1 MMAFHNES
9 SAQRGG
15 ISFMAEDKNNN
26 NELQD
31 ARTLQEQR
39 EAEVDAAFQNPDNL
53 IIPGDLEQEMKKAF
67 IDYAM
72 SVITDRAIPD
82 VRDGL
87 KPVHRRI
94 LYSMYTQGFTHDKS
108 FRKCAT
114 TVGDVLGR
122 FHPHGDAAVYDS
134 LVRLAQPFSMRHTM
148 VEGHGNFGSRDGDPP
163 AAYRYTEARLTRL
176 SGEMMN
182 NINKDTVNFQP
193 NFDEHDMEPEV
204 LPAPFPNLL
213 VNGSTGIAVGM
224 ATNIPPHNM
233 GETIDATIHLIN
245 NPEATPDDLME
256 IVPGP
261 DFPTAGIIMGNAGI
275 RSAYRTGRGR
285 IVVRARAEAEEM
297 RNGRYRIVVHE
308 LPYLVNKARLI
319 ERIADLMKD
328 KRIEGISDIR
338 DESDR
343 NQEVRIVIELR
354 RDATPNV
361 VLNQLYRH
369 TQMQDTFSANVLALV
384 KDQDNNYVPKIV
396 NLVEALQEFIDFR
409 REVIT
414 RRTQFD
420 LERAEA
426 RKHIVEGLQL
436 AIDHIDEV
444 ISIIRASE
452 SEADAKRNLIERFA
466 LSEKQAQHVVDMRL
480 GRLSGLE
487 RDKLEKEAADLLEK
501 ITYFN
506 QILTDSKLLDE
517 IVIDELLA
525 TKRRYANERRTYI
538 DPAHNFQLD
547 IDDESLIEEEQLVI
561 TMTNKGYI
569 KSSSIET
576 YSAQH
581 RGGRGITGIQ
591 ARDEDFAD
599 TILTTST
606 HDILLFFTNKGNVYH
621 LKGYQVP
628 EAGRYARGMAIV
640 NLLRLSADEEIS
652 DLIPIETFDQDV
664 SLLMSTKN
672 GLIKKTE
679 LRDYRNIHRGGLIA
693 INLREDDELVGV
705 KLVADKDDVILATN
719 QGKAIRFK
727 QSDVRATA
735 RNTMG
740 VKGMTLAKDDF
751 VIGMVTTQ
759 SDGRL
764 LIVTE
769 NGYGKSTDLSE
780 YRVQNRGGKGLITYR
795 ITKRTGKA
803 VQAAL
808 LSKDHDDSDILLI
821 NDQGIVIR
829 ISTSEIPVLSR
840 NTLGVTLMRAQEGEG
855 KVVDLAIVYPEEN
868 GGREVEEQEDHED
881 QDGQDQIDREIAEQE
896 NDNEPDEETDHIP
909 EEDETI
915 ELDPLENQE

>member
-1 MMAFHNES
+1 
-9 SAQRGG
+9 
-15 ISFMAEDKNNN
+15 MAEDNKI
-26 NELQD
+26 NEQID
-31 ARTLQEQR
+31 NRTLQEQR
-39 EAEVDAAFQNPDNL
+39 EAEVDAAFRNPNNL
-53 IIPGDLEQEMKKAF
+53 IIPGDLEQEMKSAF

-82 VRDGL
+82 ARDGL

-94 LYSMYTQGFTHDKS
+94 LYSMYTQGFTHDKP

-134 LVRLAQPFSMRHTM
+134 LVRMAQSFSMRHIL
-148 VEGHGNFGSRDGDPP
+148 VDGHGNFGSRDGDPP

-176 SGEMMN
+176 SSEMMT

-193 NFDEHDMEPEV
+193 NFDEHEMEPEV

-233 GETIDATIHLIN
+233 GETIDATIYLIR
-245 NPEATPDDLME
+245 NPEADADELME
-256 IVPGP
+256 IIPGP
-261 DFPTAGIIMGNAGI
+261 DFPTAGIIMGTAGI

-285 IVVRARAEAEEM
+285 IVVRAKTEIEEM

-308 LPYLVNKARLI
+308 LPYMVNKARLI
-319 ERIADLMKD
+319 ERIADLMKE
-328 KRIEGISDIR
+328 KRIDGISDVR

-343 NQEVRIVIELR
+343 NQEVRIVIELK

-361 VLNQLYRH
+361 VLNQLFRF
-369 TQMQDTFSANVLALV
+369 TQMQDTFSANILALV
-384 KDQDNNYVPKIV
+384 KDEENNYVPRIL
-396 NLVEALQEFIDFR
+396 NLTEALQQFIDFR
-409 REVIT
+409 RSVIT
-414 RRTQFD
+414 RRTTFD
-420 LERAEA
+420 KERAEA

-444 ISIIRASE
+444 INIIRASD
-452 SEADAKRNLIERFA
+452 SEAHAKQNLVERFT
-466 LSEKQAQHVVDMRL
+466 LTEKQAQHVVDMRL

-487 RDKLEKEAADLLEK
+487 RDKLQAEADDLKEK
-501 ITYFN
+501 IAYYTLV
-506 QILTDSKLLDE
+506 LTDSDLLDQ
-517 IVIDELLA
+517 IVIDELED
-525 TKRRYANERRTYI
+525 TKKRYANERRSYI
-538 DPAHNFQLD
+538 DPAHNFELD
-547 IDDESLIEEEQLVI
+547 IEDESLIEEAQIVI

-569 KSSSIET
+569 KGSSVET
-576 YSAQH
+576 YSAQR
-581 RGGRGITGIQ
+581 RGGRGITGVQ

-599 TILTTST
+599 TIITTST

-621 LKGYQVP
+621 MKGYQVP
-628 EAGRYARGMAIV
+628 EAGRHARGTAIV
-640 NLLRLSADEEIS
+640 NLLRLDQDEKVS
-652 DLIPIETFDQDV
+652 GLIPIETFDQDV
-664 SLLMSTKN
+664 YLLMSTKK

-693 INLREDDELVGV
+693 INLRENDELVDV
-705 KLVADKDDVILATN
+705 KLVADKDDVVLATS

-740 VKGMTLAKDDF
+740 VKGITLSKKDF
-751 VIGMVTTQ
+751 VIGMVTTEAN
-759 SDGRL
+759 GNL

-769 NGYGKSTDLSE
+769 NGFGKATDLNE
-780 YRVQNRGGKGLITYR
+780 YRVQNRGGKGIITYK

-803 VQAAL
+803 VKIAL
-808 LSKDHDDSDILLI
+808 IEQDDNCDLLLI

-829 ISTSEIPVLSR
+829 IATSEIPLLSR
-840 NTLGVTLMRAQEGEG
+840 NTQGVTLMRSKKGEG
-855 KVVDLAIVYPEEN
+855 KVVDLALVYPEDDEDTEFESEDEN
-868 GGREVEEQEDHED
+868 
-881 QDGQDQIDREIAEQE
+881 
-896 NDNEPDEETDHIP
+896 NELEIP
-909 EEDETI
+909 EENQDIADTDEEDAADFAEKNEADI
-915 ELDPLENQE
+915 SE

>member
-1 MMAFHNES
+1 
-9 SAQRGG
+9 
-15 ISFMAEDKNNN
+15 MAEDNKI
-26 NELQD
+26 NEQID
-31 ARTLQEQR
+31 NRTLQEQR
-39 EAEVDAAFQNPDNL
+39 EAEVDAAFRNPNNL
-53 IIPGDLEQEMKKAF
+53 IIPGDLEQEMKSAF

-82 VRDGL
+82 ARDGL

-94 LYSMYTQGFTHDKS
+94 LYSMYTQGFTHDKP

-134 LVRLAQPFSMRHTM
+134 LVRMAQSFSMRHIL
-148 VEGHGNFGSRDGDPP
+148 VDGHGNFGSRDGDPP

-176 SGEMMN
+176 SSEMMT

-193 NFDEHDMEPEV
+193 NFDEHEMEPEV

-233 GETIDATIHLIN
+233 GETIDATIHLIR
-245 NPEATPDDLME
+245 NPEADADELME
-256 IVPGP
+256 IIPGP
-261 DFPTAGIIMGNAGI
+261 DFPTAGIIMGTAGI

-285 IVVRARAEAEEM
+285 IVVRAKTEIEEM

-308 LPYLVNKARLI
+308 LPYMVNKARLI
-319 ERIADLMKD
+319 ERIADLMKE
-328 KRIEGISDIR
+328 KRIDGISDVR

-343 NQEVRIVIELR
+343 NQEVRIVIELK

-361 VLNQLYRH
+361 VLNQLFRF
-369 TQMQDTFSANVLALV
+369 TQMQDTFSANILALV
-384 KDQDNNYVPKIV
+384 KDEENNYVPRIL
-396 NLVEALQEFIDFR
+396 NLTEALQQFIDFR
-409 REVIT
+409 RNVIT
-414 RRTQFD
+414 RRTTFD
-420 LERAEA
+420 KERAEA

-444 ISIIRASE
+444 INIIRASA
-452 SEADAKRNLIERFA
+452 SEAHAKQNLVERFT
-466 LSEKQAQHVVDMRL
+466 LTEKQAQHVVDMRL

-487 RDKLEKEAADLLEK
+487 RDKLQAEADDLKEK
-501 ITYFN
+501 IAYYTLV
-506 QILTDSKLLDE
+506 LTDSDLLDQ
-517 IVIDELLA
+517 IVIDELED
-525 TKRRYANERRTYI
+525 TKKRYANERRSYI
-538 DPAHNFQLD
+538 DPAHNFELD
-547 IDDESLIEEEQLVI
+547 IEDESLIEEAQIVI

-569 KSSSIET
+569 KGSSVET
-576 YSAQH
+576 YSAQR
-581 RGGRGITGIQ
+581 RGGRGITGVQ

-599 TILTTST
+599 TIITTST

-621 LKGYQVP
+621 MKGYQVP
-628 EAGRYARGMAIV
+628 EAGRHARGTAIV
-640 NLLRLSADEEIS
+640 NLLRLDQDEKVS
-652 DLIPIETFDQDV
+652 GLIPIETFDQDV
-664 SLLMSTKN
+664 YLLMSTKK

-693 INLREDDELVGV
+693 INLRENDELVDV
-705 KLVADKDDVILATN
+705 KLVADKDDVVLATS

-740 VKGMTLAKDDF
+740 VKGITLSKKDF
-751 VIGMVTTQ
+751 VIGMVTTEAN
-759 SDGRL
+759 GNL

-769 NGYGKSTDLSE
+769 NGFGKATDLNE
-780 YRVQNRGGKGLITYR
+780 YRVQNRGGKGIITYK

-803 VQAAL
+803 VKIAL
-808 LSKDHDDSDILLI
+808 IEQDDNCDLLLI

-829 ISTSEIPVLSR
+829 IATSEIPLLSR
-840 NTLGVTLMRAQEGEG
+840 NTQGVTLMRSKKGEG
-855 KVVDLAIVYPEEN
+855 KVVDLALVYPEEDD
-868 GGREVEEQEDHED
+868 EDSEFDSED
-881 QDGQDQIDREIAEQE
+881 E
-896 NDNEPDEETDHIP
+896 NNELEIP
-909 EEDETI
+909 EENPDFADTDEEDAADFAEKNEADI
-915 ELDPLENQE
+915 SE

>member
-1 MMAFHNES
+1 
-9 SAQRGG
+9 
-15 ISFMAEDKNNN
+15 MAEDNKI
-26 NELQD
+26 NEQID
-31 ARTLQEQR
+31 NRTLQEQR
-39 EAEVDAAFQNPDNL
+39 EAEVDAAFRNPNNL
-53 IIPGDLEQEMKKAF
+53 IIPGDLEQEMKSAF

-82 VRDGL
+82 ARDGL

-94 LYSMYTQGFTHDKS
+94 LHSMYTQGFTHDKP

-134 LVRLAQPFSMRHTM
+134 LVRMAQSFSMRHIL
-148 VEGHGNFGSRDGDPP
+148 VDGHGNFGSRDGDPP

-176 SGEMMN
+176 SSEMMT

-193 NFDEHDMEPEV
+193 NFDEHEMEPEV

-233 GETIDATIHLIN
+233 GETIDATIHLIR
-245 NPEATPDDLME
+245 NPEADADELME
-256 IVPGP
+256 IIPGP
-261 DFPTAGIIMGNAGI
+261 DFPTAGIIMGTAGI

-285 IVVRARAEAEEM
+285 IVVRAKTEIEEM

-308 LPYLVNKARLI
+308 LPYMVNKARLI
-319 ERIADLMKD
+319 ERIADLMKE
-328 KRIEGISDIR
+328 KRIDGISDVR

-343 NQEVRIVIELR
+343 NQEVRIVIELK

-361 VLNQLYRH
+361 VLNQLFRF
-369 TQMQDTFSANVLALV
+369 TQMQDTFSANILALV
-384 KDQDNNYVPKIV
+384 KDEENNYVPRIL
-396 NLVEALQEFIDFR
+396 NLTEALQQFIDFR
-409 REVIT
+409 RNVIT
-414 RRTQFD
+414 RRTTFD
-420 LERAEA
+420 KERAEA

-444 ISIIRASE
+444 INIIRASA
-452 SEADAKRNLIERFA
+452 SEAHAKQNLVERFT
-466 LSEKQAQHVVDMRL
+466 LTEKQAQHVVDMRL

-487 RDKLEKEAADLLEK
+487 RDKLQAEADDLKEK
-501 ITYFN
+501 IAYYTLV
-506 QILTDSKLLDE
+506 LTDSDLLDQ
-517 IVIDELLA
+517 IVIDELED
-525 TKRRYANERRTYI
+525 TKKRYANERRSYI
-538 DPAHNFQLD
+538 DPAHNFELD
-547 IDDESLIEEEQLVI
+547 IEDESLIEEAQIVI

-569 KSSSIET
+569 KGSSVET
-576 YSAQH
+576 YSAQR
-581 RGGRGITGIQ
+581 RGGRGITGVQ

-599 TILTTST
+599 TIITTST

-621 LKGYQVP
+621 MKGYQVP
-628 EAGRYARGMAIV
+628 EAGRHARGTAIV
-640 NLLRLSADEEIS
+640 NLLRLDQDEKVS
-652 DLIPIETFDQDV
+652 GLIPIETFDQDV
-664 SLLMSTKN
+664 YLLMSTKK

-693 INLREDDELVGV
+693 INLRENDELVDV
-705 KLVADKDDVILATN
+705 KLVADKDDVVLATS

-740 VKGMTLAKDDF
+740 VKGITLSKKDF
-751 VIGMVTTQ
+751 VIGMVTTEAN
-759 SDGRL
+759 GNL

-769 NGYGKSTDLSE
+769 NGFGKATDLNE
-780 YRVQNRGGKGLITYR
+780 YRVQNRGGKGIITYK

-803 VQAAL
+803 VKIAL
-808 LSKDHDDSDILLI
+808 IEQDDNCDLLLI

-829 ISTSEIPVLSR
+829 IATSEIPLLSR
-840 NTLGVTLMRAQEGEG
+840 NTQGVTLMRSKKGEG
-855 KVVDLAIVYPEEN
+855 KVVDLALVYPEEDD
-868 GGREVEEQEDHED
+868 EDSEFDSED
-881 QDGQDQIDREIAEQE
+881 E
-896 NDNEPDEETDHIP
+896 NNELEIP
-909 EEDETI
+909 EENPDFADTDEEDAADFAEKNEADI
-915 ELDPLENQE
+915 SE

>member
-1 MMAFHNES
+1 
-9 SAQRGG
+9 
-15 ISFMAEDKNNN
+15 MAEDNNN
-26 NELQD
+26 KEQFDN
-31 ARTLQEQR
+31 RTLQEKR
-39 EAEVDAAFQNPDNL
+39 EAEVDAAFQNPNNV

-82 VRDGL
+82 ARDGL

-94 LYSMYTQGFTHDKS
+94 LYSMYTQGFTHDKP

-134 LVRLAQPFSMRHTM
+134 LVRMAQSFSMRHIL
-148 VEGHGNFGSRDGDPP
+148 VDGHGNFGSRDGDPP
-163 AAYRYTEARLTRL
+163 AAYRYTEARLPRL
-176 SGEMMN
+176 SSEMMN

-193 NFDEHDMEPEV
+193 NFDEHEMEPEV

-233 GETIDATIHLIN
+233 GEAIDATIHLIR
-245 NPEATPDDLME
+245 NPEADADELMK
-256 IVPGP
+256 IIPGP
-261 DFPTAGIIMGNAGI
+261 DFPTAGIIMGTAGI
-275 RSAYRTGRGR
+275 KSAYRTGKGR
-285 IVVRARAEAEEM
+285 IVVRAKTETEEM

-308 LPYLVNKARLI
+308 LPYMVNKARLI

-328 KRIEGISDIR
+328 RRIDGISDVR

-343 NQEVRIVIELR
+343 NQEVRIVIELK

-361 VLNQLYRH
+361 VLNQLFRF
-369 TQMQDTFSANVLALV
+369 TQMQDTFSANILALV
-384 KDQDNNYVPKIV
+384 KDEDNNYVPRIL
-396 NLVEALQEFIDFR
+396 NLPEALQQFIDFR
-409 REVIT
+409 RDVIT
-414 RRTQFD
+414 RRTKFD
-420 LERAEA
+420 KERAEA

-444 ISIIRASE
+444 INIIRASA
-452 SEADAKRNLIERFA
+452 SEAHAKQNLVERFA

-487 RDKLEKEAADLLEK
+487 RDKLQAEADDLEEK
-501 ITYFN
+501 IAYYTSV
-506 QILTDSKLLDE
+506 LTDSGLLDQ
-517 IVIDELLA
+517 IVIDELED
-525 TKRRYANERRTYI
+525 TKKRYADERRSYI

-547 IDDESLIEEEQLVI
+547 IEDESLIEEAQIVI

-569 KSSSIET
+569 KGSSVET
-576 YSAQH
+576 YSAQR
-581 RGGRGITGIQ
+581 RGGRGITGVQ

-599 TILTTST
+599 TIITTST

-628 EAGRYARGMAIV
+628 EAGRYARGTAIV
-640 NLLRLSADEEIS
+640 NLLRLGPDEKVS
-652 DLIPIETFDQDV
+652 GLIPIETFDQDV
-664 SLLMSTKN
+664 YLLMSTKN

-705 KLVADKDDVILATN
+705 QLVADKDDVVLATN

-740 VKGMTLAKDDF
+740 VKGITLSKNDF
-751 VIGMVTTQ
+751 VIGMVTTEAN
-759 SDGRL
+759 GNL

-769 NGYGKSTDLSE
+769 NGFGKATDLNE
-780 YRVQNRGGKGLITYR
+780 YRVQNRGGKGIITYK

-803 VQAAL
+803 VKIAL
-808 LSKDHDDSDILLI
+808 IEKDDNCDLLLI

-829 ISTSEIPVLSR
+829 IATSEVPLISR
-840 NTLGVTLMRAQEGEG
+840 NTQGVTLMRSKKGEG
-855 KVVDLAIVYPEEN
+855 KVVDLAIVYPEEDDEDAEN
-868 GGREVEEQEDHED
+868 SEDIEELDNSEDLEESDDFENAEDSEDLDNFEEVE
-881 QDGQDQIDREIAEQE
+881 
-896 NDNEPDEETDHIP
+896 NN
-909 EEDETI
+909 
-915 ELDPLENQE
+915 

>member
-1 MMAFHNES
+1 
-9 SAQRGG
+9 
-15 ISFMAEDKNNN
+15 MAEDNKNNEQLDN
-26 NELQD
+26 
-31 ARTLQEQR
+31 RTLQEKR
-39 EAEVDAAFQNPDNL
+39 EAEIDAAFQNPNNL
-53 IIPGDLEQEMKKAF
+53 IIPGDLEQEMKSAF

-82 VRDGL
+82 ARDGL

-94 LYSMYTQGFTHDKS
+94 LYSMYTQGFTHDKP

-134 LVRLAQPFSMRHTM
+134 LVRMAQSFSMRHIL
-148 VEGHGNFGSRDGDPP
+148 VDGHGNFGSRDGDPP

-176 SGEMMN
+176 SSEMMA

-193 NFDEHDMEPEV
+193 NFDEHEMEPEV

-233 GETIDATIHLIN
+233 GEAIDATIYLIR
-245 NPEATPDDLME
+245 NPEADADDLMK
-256 IVPGP
+256 IIPGP
-261 DFPTAGIIMGNAGI
+261 DFPTAGIIMGTAGI
-275 RSAYRTGRGR
+275 KSAYRTGRGR
-285 IVVRARAEAEEM
+285 IVVRAKTEIEEM

-308 LPYLVNKARLI
+308 LPYMVNKARLI

-328 KRIEGISDIR
+328 KRIDGISDIR

-343 NQEVRIVIELR
+343 NQEVRIVIELK

-361 VLNQLYRH
+361 VLNQLFRF
-369 TQMQDTFSANVLALV
+369 TQMQDTFSANILALV
-384 KDQDNNYVPKIV
+384 KDEGNNYVPRIL
-396 NLVEALQEFIDFR
+396 NLTEALQQFIDFR
-409 REVIT
+409 RSVIT
-414 RRTQFD
+414 RRTTFD
-420 LERAEA
+420 KERAEA

-444 ISIIRASE
+444 INIIRASD
-452 SEADAKRNLIERFA
+452 SEAHAKQNLVEHFT
-466 LSEKQAQHVVDMRL
+466 LTEKQAQHVVDMRL

-487 RDKLEKEAADLLEK
+487 RDKLQIEADDLKEK
-501 ITYFN
+501 IAYFN
-506 QILTDSKLLDE
+506 SVLTDSNLLDQ
-517 IVIDELLA
+517 IVIDELED
-525 TKRRYANERRTYI
+525 TKKRYANERRSYI

-547 IDDESLIEEEQLVI
+547 IEDESLIEEAQIVI

-569 KSSSIET
+569 KGSSVET
-576 YSAQH
+576 YSAQR
-581 RGGRGITGIQ
+581 RGGRGITGVQ

-599 TILTTST
+599 TIITTHT

-621 LKGYQVP
+621 MKAYQVP
-628 EAGRYARGMAIV
+628 EAGRHARGTAIV
-640 NLLRLSADEEIS
+640 NLLRLGPNEKVSG
-652 DLIPIETFDQDV
+652 LIPIESFDQDV
-664 SLLMSTKN
+664 YLLMSTKN

-693 INLREDDELVGV
+693 INLREEDELVGV
-705 KLVADKDDVILATN
+705 ELVADKDDVVLATN

-740 VKGMTLAKDDF
+740 VKGITLSNNDF
-751 VIGMVTTQ
+751 VIGMVTTEAN
-759 SDGRL
+759 GNL

-769 NGYGKSTDLSE
+769 NGYGKATDLNE
-780 YRVQNRGGKGLITYR
+780 YRVQNRGGKGIITYK
-795 ITKRTGKA
+795 ITERTGKA
-803 VQAAL
+803 VKIAL
-808 LSKDHDDSDILLI
+808 IEKDDNCDLLLI

-829 ISTSEIPVLSR
+829 IATSEIPLLSR
-840 NTLGVTLMRAQEGEG
+840 NTQGVTLMRSKEGEG
-855 KVVDLAIVYPEEN
+855 KVVDLAIVYPEE
-868 GGREVEEQEDHED
+868 D
-881 QDGQDQIDREIAEQE
+881 
-896 NDNEPDEETDHIP
+896 DEELEITI
-909 EEDETI
+909 EDETQA
-915 ELDPLENQE
+915 ENSSVENKAEDKSL